1 MSTHLIRRWT
11 LSVLVADILMPW
23 CCMEPRSRDVPR
35 HNYGASKQV
44 TKGSVW
50 GLVDHLLRDLGPL
63 TCSVLGETLKQKRDD
78 IWQMVL
84 LPGYYHGVIQDISY
98 I

>member
-1 MSTHLIRRWT
+1 MPKHLMRWT

-35 HNYGASKQV
+35 HNYGSSKHASKQV

-50 GLVDHLLRDLGPL
+50 GLVGHLWRDLVPTYMLCFG
-63 TCSVLGETLKQKRDD
+63 
-78 IWQMVL
+78 
-84 LPGYYHGVIQDISY
+84 
-98 I
+98 